1 MALGAYVP
9 SPTLTVSTTGVLAFT
24 CLVDAHAIQSPST
37 PIPVS
42 QSGTQT
48 TFFAIACP
56 TCGTRYLVEVIAPQV
71 MATVQQTS

>member
-1 MALGAYVP
+1 MALGGLVP
-9 SPTLTVSTTGVLAFT
+9 APTLTVSTTGVLAFT

-42 QSGTQT
+42 QTGTQT
-48 TFFAIACP
+48 TYFAITCP

-71 MATVQQTS
+71 MTSVQQTS